1 MPLFYRSPSIAP
13 GTRVPALPV
22 RSSTLVLG
30 ASIGA
35 VAIVGVAAVWAG
47 LAAIVASQCA
57 WMAPVAALDAA
68 LLLRLASF
76 PAGSRRAALALA
88 ITAATIVVGNAL
100 VATALIGRSMGMRPV
115 HALTRMSPD
124 LAWLYVQAN
133 SGWVE
138 LAWYA
143 LAGVLAWRVGR

>member
-1 MPLFYRSPSIAP
+1 MPAF
-13 GTRVPALPV
+13 PV
-22 RSSTLVLG
+22 RFSTIVLG
-30 ASIGA
+30 ALVG
-35 VAIVGVAAVWAG
+35 VLAIVGVAAVWAG

-76 PAGSRRAALALA
+76 PSGTQRAALSLA

-115 HALTRMSPD
+115 HALARMSPD
-124 LAWLYVQAN
+124 LAWMYVQAN